1 MTVGVNDVP
10 TLSCSRP
17 EPWREH
23 VEQRR
28 RPAPAP
34 LDALEEPVE
43 NTLPALR
50 VKNTFLEVDPQS
62 SLSLEHVHQVPA
74 MHTCPSKQSGFQK
87 SLLQEAV
94 ERAARSDT
102 EVSTTPP
109 TTPSAIGTPC
119 SIETQL
125 FDEETEA
132 YTSQQ
137 SYESSPAFPSFAVP
151 IQVFFLPE
159 LQHGEAGSALPVV
172 SPMGKSLVPAQQ
184 GYHAPWQVLSS
195 AVFVPAQQ
203 AGMSDESEPLMR
215 DIADRRPGG
224 LRPIPHQMQDAV
236 EDYSVS
242 SLCTSSPPPPP
253 PPRPALGSIELP
265 SVGSRDH
272 AAGCCRPCA
281 FLHTKGCETGT
292 ACTFCHL
299 CSLEDMKRRRKERF
313 LERREVTRARKA
325 RQKARAEASA

>member
-1 MTVGVNDVP
+1 MTAMSFGTGTILPRARSRASSEPARLDGFEEP
-10 TLSCSRP
+10 AEDTLSAF
-17 EPWREH
+17 
-23 VEQRR
+23 V
-28 RPAPAP
+28 
-34 LDALEEPVE
+34 
-43 NTLPALR
+43 
-50 VKNTFLEVDPQS
+50 VKNTFLDINPHCP
-62 SLSLEHVHQVPA
+62 LPLEHFGQVRA
-74 MHTCPSKQSGFQK
+74 VQACPSKQSEYCDGL
-87 SLLQEAV
+87 SQEVASSAS
-94 ERAARSDT
+94 EA
-102 EVSTTPP
+102 STTPP
-109 TTPSAIGTPC
+109 VTPLPTGTPC
-119 SIETQL
+119 SIETQPL
-125 FDEETEA
+125 DEVPEA
-132 YTSQQ
+132 YISEQ
-137 SYESSPAFPSFAVP
+137 SYESAPAFPSFAVP

-313 LERREVTRARKA
+313 LERREVTRARKE
-325 RQKARAEASA
+325 RQKARAKA